1 MLRVLRAL
9 TVFVGM
15 IAFAPLTFSAG
26 NLTKRATRLAPLELD
41 GVKGFSQKNYDLE
54 TGKYYRWRIT
64 SDGREEYK
72 ILAPGLF
79 RNSWINQVVIEDKE
93 VKPNGLYAVEF
104 DSAGTIDIWFI
115 PIRPG
120 NYPFYVENFETQ
132 GFHGVMRVR

>member
-1 MLRVLRAL
+1 MLCLSRML
-9 TVFVGM
+9 TVIIGI
-15 IAFAPLTFSAG
+15 IAVAPLAFSAG
-26 NLTKRATRLAPLELD
+26 NLTKRATRLVPLELD
-41 GVKGFSQKNYDLE
+41 GVKGFSQKTYELE

-72 ILAPGLF
+72 LLAPGLF

-93 VKPNGLYAVEF
+93 VKPNGLHAVEF

-120 NYPFYVENFETQ
+120 DYPFYVEKFETQ